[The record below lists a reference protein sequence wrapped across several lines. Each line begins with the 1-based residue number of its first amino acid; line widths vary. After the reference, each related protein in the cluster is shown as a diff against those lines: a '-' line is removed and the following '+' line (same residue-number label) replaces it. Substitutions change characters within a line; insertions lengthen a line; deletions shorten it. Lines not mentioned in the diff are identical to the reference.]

1 MGKARH
7 SVAMALSSFSLLHR
21 QSDSSARVGPAA
33 QQDVLIRRS
42 SEADAAAIE
51 RLAGLD
57 SRPAPVGELLL
68 AEVDGRLAAAV
79 PLDGGE
85 PIADPFRFT
94 AELVSLLVLR
104 AAQLR
109 DGHGPRRR
117 ARARGALFARSRQQA
132 TLPG

>member
-1 MGKARH
+1 
-7 SVAMALSSFSLLHR
+7 MALSNFSLLHR
-21 QSDSSARVGPAA
+21 RSDRSAQVGPPA

-42 SEADAAAIE
+42 SEADAAAVAA
-51 RLAGLD
+51 LAGLD
-57 SRPAPVGELLL
+57 SRRAPAGELLL
-68 AEVDGRLAAAV
+68 AEVDGELFAAV

-109 DGHGPRRR
+109 DEGGPRPR